1 VETIYHIRP
10 FDNSVDTASFSCG
23 QPSLDEYIRRY
34 ASQDV
39 KRNVARVFMATPEH
53 DAKQLAG
60 FFTLSAGSVSCSD
73 LPASLAKTLP
83 RYPVPVALIGRLA
96 VATDY
101 QGKGLG
107 SILLADACQKVIN
120 ASTTLAVVGIV
131 VDAKDSTATGILVLR
146 LCREFVHGCCYRQVH
161 FVLRYSST
169 GFCSSDALDYV
180 SKPLTESKKAF
191 PI

>member
-1 VETIYHIRP
+1 METIYHIRP
-10 FDNSVDTASFSCG
+10 FDNTVDTISFSCG

-39 KRNVARVFMATPEH
+39 RRNVARVFMATPEH
-53 DAKQLAG
+53 DAMQLAG

-120 ASTTLAVVGIV
+120 ASAALAVVGIV
-131 VDAKDSTATGILVLR
+131 VDAKDSTAASFYRHFGFVPLPGLLTRLFLPMTALMRGI
-146 LCREFVHGCCYRQVH
+146 
-161 FVLRYSST
+161 S
-169 GFCSSDALDYV
+169 
-180 SKPLTESKKAF
+180 
-191 PI
+191 